1 MSIAPPPGSPL
12 PGSPLPGSQESRVLE
27 GGLPLRILHR
37 PGPAILAARLAI
49 PGGSGRDPAGAR
61 GATSYW
67 PAA

>member
-1 MSIAPPPGSPL
+1 MSLAPPATPEDNRS
-12 PGSPLPGSQESRVLE
+12 LE

-49 PGGSGRDPAGAR
+49 PGGSGRDPAGA
-61 GATSYW
+61 GAPTSCW